1 LNTAIKKDFVTDLAE
16 SFRFDDA
23 SLPTMPDAV
32 RHLQKALSNSAV
44 DVGWLSSVLQ
54 RDPVLAARI
63 IRVANCPVY
72 RTIQPV
78 ECVADA
84 VMRIG
89 LTQTR
94 NVALM
99 LLENSFTARHRL
111 IDDRICW
118 LWTESLHIASI
129 AETLARHYRFIR
141 PDRAVLGGLLSNVGA
156 LLLLTHIDQKLDNI
170 DNDKILDIIIQ
181 QYAAEFGARLL
192 RYWEMDSELQ
202 LVAENRDN
210 WQREHGAPPDL
221 ADLVLL
227 AKACRAYDCSVDY
240 GLPSHKILPAYEKI
254 EAIYPRNV
262 PLPGVIAEASTDIRA
277 MIDGLSGE

>member
-1 LNTAIKKDFVTDLAE
+1 
-16 SFRFDDA
+16 
-23 SLPTMPDAV
+23 MPDAV
-32 RHLQKALSNSAV
+32 QHLQKALSNSSV
-44 DVGWLSSVLQ
+44 DVGRLSAVLQ
-54 RDPVLAARI
+54 RDPVLATRI

-84 VMRIG
+84 VMPIG

-99 LLENSFTARHRL
+99 LLENSFKARHRL

-118 LWTESLHIASI
+118 LWTESLHVASI
-129 AETLARHYRFIR
+129 AYILARHYRFVQ

-156 LLLLTHIDQKLDNI
+156 LLLLTHMDQKLQHI
-170 DNDKILDIIIQ
+170 DNDQILDITIR

-192 RYWEMDSELQ
+192 EYWELDSELL

-210 WQREHGAPPDL
+210 WYREHGAPPDL

-227 AKACRAYDCSVDY
+227 AKSCRAYDFAVDY
-240 GLPSHKILPAYEKI
+240 GLPSHTLLPAYEKI
-254 EAIYPRNV
+254 ESIYPRNV
-262 PLPGVIAEASTDIRA
+262 ALPGLIADSATDIRA
-277 MIDGLSGE
+277 MMDGLSGD

>member
-1 LNTAIKKDFVTDLAE
+1 MKNAANRDFVTDLAE

-32 RHLQKALSNSAV
+32 QHLQKALSNAEV
-44 DVGWLSSVLQ
+44 DVGTVSAVLQ
-54 RDPVLAARI
+54 GDPVLATRI
-63 IRVANCPVY
+63 IRVANSSVY

-94 NVALM
+94 NVALV
-99 LLENSFTARHRL
+99 LLENSFRARHTL

-118 LWTESLHIASI
+118 LWSESLHIASI
-129 AETLARHYRFIR
+129 AFVLAKHYGFIQ

-156 LLLLTHIDQKLDNI
+156 LLLLTHIDAKLERI
-170 DNDKILDIIIQ
+170 DNDKILDIFIN

-192 RYWEMDSELQ
+192 EYWEMDSELIM
-202 LVAENRDN
+202 VAEHRDD
-210 WQREHGAPPDL
+210 WRREHGAPPDL
-221 ADLVLL
+221 ADLVLIS
-227 AKACRAYDCSVDY
+227 KCCRQYDFPLDY
-240 GLPSHKILPAYEKI
+240 GLPSHMTLPAYTKV
-254 EAIYPRNV
+254 EAIYPRTV
-262 PLPGVIAEASTDIRA
+262 PLPALVAESSDTIRA
-277 MIDGLSGE
+277 MMDGLSGD